1 VAQSRPDRG
10 SFAQRTARHWR
21 LNLRLTA
28 LLLVIWFL
36 VTFGITYFGRSLEGT
51 FFGWPFS
58 FWMAAQGALIVY
70 VVLVCIYAVAMNR
83 IDRDCGL
90 DEGD

>member
-1 VAQSRPDRG
+1 M
-10 SFAQRTARHWR
+10 
-21 LNLRLTA
+21 NLRLTA
-28 LLLVIWFL
+28 LLLAVWLF
-36 VTFGITYFGRSLEGT
+36 VTFGVTFYGRSLGGV

-70 VVLVCIYAVAMNR
+70 VVLIAVYSVVMSR